1 MKILFVYKFK
11 IIISII
17 WESFYFFLRIF
28 VKNFLVYI
36 IVLGDDNFD
45 DVKMC
50 FQILFLVYCGFC
62 KVNGRLCFKIYM
74 KGF

>member
-1 MKILFVYKFK
+1 MGEFLF
-11 IIISII
+11 
-17 WESFYFFLRIF
+17 FFLRIF

-50 FQILFLVYCGFC
+50 F
-62 KVNGRLCFKIYM
+62 
-74 KGF
+74 